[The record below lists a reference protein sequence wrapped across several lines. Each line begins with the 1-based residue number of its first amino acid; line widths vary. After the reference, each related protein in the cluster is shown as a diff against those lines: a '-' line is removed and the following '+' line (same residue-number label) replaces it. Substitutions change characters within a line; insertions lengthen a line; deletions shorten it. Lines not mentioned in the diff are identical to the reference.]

1 MTACQLCKSTDNV
14 TSTVLNHSDDA
25 PAPADI
31 TLCSTCEGQV
41 NGEEAVTPNHWH
53 CLSEAMWSEVPV
65 VQVASW
71 RMLQK
76 LQAEPWA
83 QDLADMLYLDDTL
96 LSWAKAEPQAQE
108 SETQAV
114 TRDSNGEP
122 LEAGDTVH
130 IIKDLQVKGAGFTA
144 KRGTPVRNISL
155 TNNPEQIEGRV
166 NGQRVVLLSCY
177 LKKA

>member
-1 MTACQLCKSTDNV
+1 MTACQLCKSTENV
-14 TSTVLNHSDDA
+14 TNTPLNNSENATDS
-25 PAPADI
+25 ADI
-31 TLCSTCEGQV
+31 NLCAICLEQMTGDK
-41 NGEEAVTPNHWH
+41 AITPNHWH
-53 CLSEAMWSEVPV
+53 CLSEAMWSEQPA

-83 QDLADMLYLDDTL
+83 QDLADMLYLDDAL
-96 LSWAKAEPQAQE
+96 LSWAKAGIEEASDEQ
-108 SETQAV
+108 QAV
-114 TRDSNGEP
+114 TRDSNGEL

-144 KRGTPVRNISL
+144 KRGTAVRNISL